1 MPRRPIRTRRSLGA
15 ASRSPATPG
24 AQAAWLL
31 GLLGLAPF
39 FLAGA
44 VLWAGPGRLGP
55 AVYLAPL
62 ALMAYAAT
70 IVSFLGGVRW
80 GYELARPAGPDP
92 RLLIASVLP
101 QIAAWALLFAPLAA
115 EVRFGGLLVL
125 LLIQGGADM
134 LADDLPGWYRA
145 LRGPLTA
152 GAAAAL
158 LSGLVWTLRLRHGG

>member
-1 MPRRPIRTRRSLGA
+1 MPRRPIRTSRGLGA
-15 ASRSPATPG
+15 ASRAPATPG

-31 GLLGLAPF
+31 GLAGLVPF
-39 FLAGA
+39 FLSGA
-44 VLWAGPGRLGP
+44 VLWAGPARLGA
-55 AVYLAPL
+55 AVFLAPL

-80 GYELARPAGPDP
+80 GYELARPAGPDL
-92 RLLIASVLP
+92 RMLVGSVLP

-115 EVRFGGLLVL
+115 SARFGGLLL
-125 LLIQGGADM
+125 LLLVQGAADM
-134 LADDLPGWYRA
+134 LSDDLPGWYRA

-158 LSGLVWTLRLRHGG
+158 VSGLLWTLHLRHGG

>member
-1 MPRRPIRTRRSLGA
+1 MRRGLGA
-15 ASRSPATPG
+15 TSRSPATPG

-31 GLLGLAPF
+31 GMAGLLPF
-39 FLAGA
+39 FLSGA

-55 AVYLAPL
+55 AVFLAPL

-92 RLLIASVLP
+92 RLLVGSVLP
-101 QIAAWALLFAPLAA
+101 QIAAWGLLFAPLASPA
-115 EVRFGGLLVL
+115 RLGGLLLVL
-125 LLIQGGADM
+125 LVQGGADM
-134 LADDLPGWYRA
+134 LSDDLPGWYRA
-145 LRGPLTA
+145 LRAPLTV

-158 LSGLVWTLRLRHGG
+158 VSGLVWTLRLRHGG